1 MHTRSR
7 SPIESNDHTPSVRGS
22 RRPNDKRVDR
32 GRDYDKYRES
42 GYSSSVK
49 DGRDRVPRR
58 NDDMSPNRREYTERQ
73 RERERQRDRER
84 YDRRDRDRVNDTS
97 SRARRSAS
105 PRSRHSRAR
114 ERSRSGSP
122 EPKLPEVNKKPN
134 FKPSGLLAAETNT
147 VKAADGTSTV
157 LKYNEPPEAR
167 KPVEGWRL
175 YVFKDSEQVG
185 ESVVFP
191 LNKLFCAEKI
201 SQDLLHIQR
210 QSAYLV
216 GRDKLVADIALDHP
230 SCSKQHAA
238 LQCMYVLLGLS
249 EIFLTPFQS
258 DRYVQE
264 KDEYGSSK
272 GVVK

>member
-7 SPIESNDHTPSVRGS
+7 SPIESNDHIPSVRGI
-22 RRPNDKRVDR
+22 RRTNDKRVDR

-42 GYSSSVK
+42 SSVR
-49 DGRDRVPRR
+49 DGRDRIPRR
-58 NDDMSPNRREYTERQ
+58 NDDTSPNRREYTERH

-84 YDRRDRDRVNDTS
+84 YDRRDRDRVNDSS

-105 PRSRHSRAR
+105 PRSQHPRAR

-147 VKAADGTSTV
+147 VQAADGTSTV

-167 KPVEGWRL
+167 KPVEAWRI

-185 ESVVFP
+185 ESSSIP
-191 LNKLFCAEKI
+191 TEQA
-201 SQDLLHIQR
+201 
-210 QSAYLV
+210 
-216 GRDKLVADIALDHP
+216 
-230 SCSKQHAA
+230 
-238 LQCMYVLLGLS
+238 LGLK
-249 EIFLTPFQS
+249 FLKTSCISS
-258 DRYVQE
+258 DRAHTSLVE
-264 KDEYGSSK
+264 TS
-272 GVVK
+272 